1 MDLLPC
7 TSRMW
12 LFIMGAGLVQA
23 LVTSGMFMKR
33 RTVQPEATMDVGEMI
48 SFRGY
53 PSETYEVV
61 TDDGCILS
69 INRIPHG
76 KRNNRESGPRP
87 AVFLQHGLLGSSS
100 NWVFNMDYNSLG
112 FILADAGYD
121 VWLGNTRGNTWSNKH
136 INYTEKHQE
145 FWLFSFDEMAKY
157 DLPASINFV
166 LNKTGQEKIFY
177 VGHSEGTTM
186 AFIAFSTMPHLAK
199 KIKMFFALAPVV
211 TVKYL
216 TNTALTKLAMVP
228 EPKLKKMFGT
238 KQFLAQDRTMK
249 WCATSLCNRFPMDYL
264 CGTAFFLLHG
274 FNVLNFNASRI
285 DVYLSHFPA
294 GTSIQNMLHWVQ
306 IVKAGKFKGFD
317 WGSKEANMAHHNQS
331 TPPFHNVQRMTL
343 PTAVWS
349 GGNDWIADSKDMAL
363 LLPQIPNLV
372 YHKDVPE
379 WQHLDFII
387 GYDAP
392 QRMYIEIMDLM
403 QTYK

>member
-23 LVTSGMFMKR
+23 LLTSGIFMKR

-53 PSETYEVV
+53 PSETYEVE
-61 TDDGCILS
+61 TDDGYILS

-76 KRNNRESGPRP
+76 KRNNQISGPRP
-87 AVFLQHGLLGSSS
+87 AVFMQHGLFGSSS
-100 NWVFNMDYNSLG
+100 NWVLNMDYNSLG

-136 INYTEKHQE
+136 INYTAKHQE
-145 FWLFSFDEMAKY
+145 FWLFSLDEMAKY

-177 VGHSEGTTM
+177 VGHSQGTTM
-186 AFIAFSTMPHLAK
+186 AFISFSTMPHLAK
-199 KIKMFFALAPVV
+199 KIKMFFALAPVA
-211 TVKYL
+211 TITYL
-216 TNTALTKLAMVP
+216 TNTALTKLGMVP
-228 EPKLKKMFGT
+228 EPQLKKMFGT
-238 KQFLAQDRTMK
+238 KQFLAQGRTLK
-249 WCATSLCNRFPMDYL
+249 WCATYLCNRFPMDYL
-264 CGTAFFLLHG
+264 CSSAAFIMTG
-274 FNVLNFNASRI
+274 FNVLNFNVSRI
-285 DVYLSHFPA
+285 DVYVSHFPA
-294 GTSIQNMLHWVQ
+294 GTSIQNMLHWAQ

-317 WGSKEANMAHHNQS
+317 WGSEEANVAHHNQP
-331 TPPFHNVQRMTL
+331 TPPFYNVQRMTL

-349 GGNDWIADSKDMAL
+349 GGNDWIADSKDVAL

-372 YHKDVPE
+372 YHKDIPE
-379 WQHLDFII
+379 WEHLDFVI

-403 QTYK
+403 QNYK

>member
-1 MDLLPC
+1 MPARITAAKSAACTLAPRALGSKMLEEGNSPHNVFRLPHKAFKEMPPQEAAAAVAP
-7 TSRMW
+7 RRGRDPANR
-12 LFIMGAGLVQA
+12 LHGAGRA
-23 LVTSGMFMKR
+23 AK
-33 RTVQPEATMDVGEMI
+33 
-48 SFRGY
+48 
-53 PSETYEVV
+53 
-61 TDDGCILS
+61 
-69 INRIPHG
+69 
-76 KRNNRESGPRP
+76 GPRP
-87 AVFLQHGLLGSSS
+87 TVFLQHGLLGSSS

-121 VWLGNTRGNTWSNKH
+121 VWLGNSRGNTWSNKH
-136 INYTEKHQE
+136 NNYTEKHQE

-228 EPKLKKMFGT
+228 EPKLK
-238 KQFLAQDRTMK
+238 
-249 WCATSLCNRFPMDYL
+249 
-264 CGTAFFLLHG
+264 
-274 FNVLNFNASRI
+274 
-285 DVYLSHFPA
+285 
-294 GTSIQNMLHWVQ
+294 

-331 TPPFHNVQRMTL
+331 TPPFYSVQRMTL

-372 YHKDVPE
+372 YHKDIPE

-403 QTYK
+403 QTYM

>member
-33 RTVQPEATMDVGEMI
+33 RTLHPEATMDVGEMI

-61 TDDGCILS
+61 TDDGYILS

-76 KRNNRESGPRP
+76 KRNNRKSGPRP

-121 VWLGNTRGNTWSNKH
+121 VWLGNTRGNTWSSKH

-145 FWLFSFDEMAKY
+145 FWLFSFDEKAKY

-216 TNTALTKLAMVP
+216 TNTALIKLAM
-228 EPKLKKMFGT
+228 KMFGT

-264 CGTAFFLLHG
+264 CGSVVFMATG
-274 FNVLNFNASRI
+274 FNVLNMNASRI
-285 DVYLSHFPA
+285 DVYLSHCPA
-294 GTSIQNMLHWVQ
+294 GTSIQNMLHWTQVAP
-306 IVKAGKFKGFD
+306 KSSFLFKKTFSYRLKNGQS
-317 WGSKEANMAHHNQS
+317 GQS
-331 TPPFHNVQRMTL
+331 TPPFYNVQQMTL
-343 PTAVWS
+343 PIAVWS

-372 YHKDVPE
+372 YHKDIPE
-379 WQHLDFII
+379 WQHLDFVI

-392 QRMYIEIMDLM
+392 QRMYIDIMDLM